1 MDFGNINIRQKMLL
15 LMISSVLLC
24 TFLGA
29 FFLYNVV
36 QDQILKSEIIK
47 LQKLT
52 TRFTSV
58 ATERF
63 LQSQPKLEPL
73 AHLLEKQLS
82 PPIKKD
88 EINAYYALMQKNAAG
103 VWHNRRELFD
113 GRSDTG
119 IFLPPNSNESDKQ
132 KVMHLRIK
140 QLFDVVGGVASK
152 RLENIWYLSPFRSEM
167 MFDKHYPDYIFNEK
181 DDANYTQTPW
191 VTYTSPELNPNR
203 ELRFTPPLFDPPNNA
218 WMVSAVYPLYVNNKW
233 MGSIGEDMQLSDV
246 LGFMFKSEQLYTQ
259 AEHFLIDA
267 EGNFVLAG
275 AWQSTIEAKQKVTI
289 PNFDQEPQLTALFAK
304 SLTAQPELISNN
316 LWLHNQRYIAI
327 AMRLAPVNWRYYLV
341 VPVDEI
347 MATTQQL
354 FINLLTM
361 ILIIGILNAIF
372 MFTFTGKTITNRI
385 KILANTM
392 IMYAKVHRGRI
403 ENKLSGN
410 DEISQLGI
418 VFDTMAN
425 EIDDNIKT
433 LNYKNELLQST
444 FNISPSGYIVF
455 NNQQQVILA
464 NESIE
469 SIIGVSRKELLS
481 MSINI
486 FWEQLAKQTTFALLP
501 PQENNDFFRID
512 LIKPRHTNLLCKMS
526 DIHLPN
532 GNLWGKLYFFHD
544 ITKEEESNR
553 IKNEFLVHATH
564 ELRTPLTTIHGYS
577 ELLASD
583 LIPQSMQP
591 EIIGQIYA
599 QSTWLISMINELLDL
614 SRIEERAGL
623 GFDLATYSLN
633 DLLLEALT
641 EFDVPVGRNDIV
653 VVPLLS
659 TITLNID
666 KIKFK
671 RVLHTILDNAFKYSP
686 KGGDVCLCVHQY
698 ENSVEIEITDQGIG
712 ISETN
717 MKYVFER
724 FFRIDKSGNMPGM
737 GLGLTLAKEIMH
749 FLNGDIYII
758 SKLNEGSSVFI
769 RFYLGAS
776 TR

>member
-1 MDFGNINIRQKMLL
+1 
-15 LMISSVLLC
+15 
-24 TFLGA
+24 
-29 FFLYNVV
+29 
-36 QDQILKSEIIK
+36 
-47 LQKLT
+47 
-52 TRFTSV
+52 
-58 ATERF
+58 
-63 LQSQPKLEPL
+63 
-73 AHLLEKQLS
+73 
-82 PPIKKD
+82 
-88 EINAYYALMQKNAAG
+88 
-103 VWHNRRELFD
+103 
-113 GRSDTG
+113 
-119 IFLPPNSNESDKQ
+119 
-132 KVMHLRIK
+132 
-140 QLFDVVGGVASK
+140 
-152 RLENIWYLSPFRSEM
+152 
-167 MFDKHYPDYIFNEK
+167 
-181 DDANYTQTPW
+181 
-191 VTYTSPELNPNR
+191 
-203 ELRFTPPLFDPPNNA
+203 
-218 WMVSAVYPLYVNNKW
+218 
-233 MGSIGEDMQLSDV
+233 
-246 LGFMFKSEQLYTQ
+246 
-259 AEHFLIDA
+259 
-267 EGNFVLAG
+267 
-275 AWQSTIEAKQKVTI
+275 
-289 PNFDQEPQLTALFAK
+289 
-304 SLTAQPELISNN
+304 
-316 LWLHNQRYIAI
+316 
-327 AMRLAPVNWRYYLV
+327 V

>member
-1 MDFGNINIRQKMLL
+1 
-15 LMISSVLLC
+15 MISSVLLC

-29 FFLYNVV
+29 FFIYDVV

-63 LQSQPKLEPL
+63 LESQPKLEPL
-73 AHLLEKQLS
+73 AHLLEKQLAK
-82 PPIKKD
+82 PMKK
-88 EINAYYALMQKNAAG
+88 EEVSAFYALMAKNTAG
-103 VWHNRRELFD
+103 VWRNRRELFD
-113 GRSDTG
+113 ARRDTG
-119 IFLPPNSNESDKQ
+119 IFIPPNVRDSDKQ
-132 KVMHLRIK
+132 KVMHVRVK

-167 MFDKHYPDYIFNEK
+167 MFDKHYPEYIFNEK
-181 DDANYTQTPW
+181 DDSDYTQTPW
-191 VTYTSPELNPNR
+191 VTYTSPALNPKR
-203 ELRFTPPLFDPPNNA
+203 ELRFTPPLFDPANSS
-218 WMVSAVYPLYVNNKW
+218 WMVSAVYPLYVNNEW
-233 MGSIGEDMQLSDV
+233 LGSIGEDMQLSDV
-246 LGFMFKSEQLYTQ
+246 LEFMFKSEQLYTQ

-275 AWQSTIEAKQKVTI
+275 AWQSTIEAKQKVTK
-289 PNFDQEPQLTALFAK
+289 PNFDQAPQLTALFAK
-304 SLTAQPELISNN
+304 PLTAEPQLIANH
-316 LWLHNQRYIAI
+316 LWLHNQRYITI

-347 MATTQQL
+347 MATTRQL
-354 FINLLTM
+354 FINLLAM

-372 MFTFTGKTITNRI
+372 TFTFTGKTITNRI

-392 IMYAKVHRGRI
+392 MIYAKVHRGRI
-403 ENKLSGN
+403 DDKLSGN

-418 VFDTMAN
+418 VFDKMAN
-425 EIDDNIKT
+425 EIDDNIKA
-433 LNYKNELLQST
+433 LSYKNELLQST
-444 FNISPSGYIVF
+444 FNISPSGYVVF
-455 NNQQQVILA
+455 DNHQRVLLV

-469 SIIGVSRKELLS
+469 KIIGFPQKALLN
-481 MSINI
+481 MSIQT
-486 FWEQLAKQTTFALLP
+486 FWEQLAKQTTFALQP
-501 PQENNDFFRID
+501 PEKNTDFFRID

-544 ITKEEESNR
+544 ITKEEDANR
-553 IKNEFLVHATH
+553 IKNDFLVHATH

-583 LIPQSMQP
+583 LIPQNMQP
-591 EIIGQIYA
+591 EIISQIYA

-623 GFDLATYSLN
+623 GFDLTTYSLN

-641 EFDVPVGRNDIV
+641 EFDIPIGRNDIV
-653 VVPLLS
+653 VTPLLS
-659 TITLNID
+659 TIMLNVD

-686 KGGDVCLCVHQY
+686 NGGDVCLCVHHY

-712 ISETN
+712 ISETD
-717 MKYVFER
+717 MTYVFER
-724 FFRIDKSGNMPGM
+724 FFRIDKSGNIPGM

-758 SKLNEGSSVFI
+758 SQPNEGSSVFI